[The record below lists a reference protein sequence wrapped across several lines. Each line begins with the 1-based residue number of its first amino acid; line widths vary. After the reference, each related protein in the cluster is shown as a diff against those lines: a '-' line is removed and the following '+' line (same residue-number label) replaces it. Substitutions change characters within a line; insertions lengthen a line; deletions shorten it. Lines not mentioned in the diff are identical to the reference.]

1 MVTGVQTCALPICV
15 VKLLM
20 PDAVFNIVLLP
31 SIFTSILPEEMKP
44 AGDSALILNVSEG
57 SVVVFI
63 TNLPVICRTLSGVS
77 DGVNVYTSAVD
88 SNVPFSYHPAKST
101 FSD

>member
-1 MVTGVQTCALPICV
+1 M

-44 AGDSALILNVSEG
+44 AGDSALNKNDSEG
-57 SVVVFI
+57 SVVELI
-63 TNLPVICRTLSGVS
+63 TNLPVKCRTLSGVS
-77 DGVNVYTSAVD
+77 DGVNVYSSAVD
-88 SNVPFSYHPAKST
+88 SNVPFSYLPAKST